1 MSGKFIE
8 KFVEEVLKNTN
19 SFSIEWKEGCK
30 DVTNYHFV
38 QDKVGKARYVY
49 GSYSWN
55 DELFFSG
62 LKNSPKLVAIV
73 SDDTVYIVDEYVLK
87 ATQFHLKG
95 ESFPL
100 QAVLF
105 DDYVKEVTR
114 YANEEVLKDYIA
126 SLDIPELPERFEKS
140 ALEKAREI
148 LLRGGTTSEKEINPL
163 SRDEIAE
170 YLCGFYPDLAEK
182 IVGVLNRDREL
193 WSAGKAFDTQ
203 VNQILKE
210 PDLVAERWEIEMAKG
225 LREVP
230 DAKSVNV
237 EFVMNGSKANG
248 KMEPS
253 TLMRKLIGD
262 GRIDDYDFINCS
274 EGKRLYYLFGAYY
287 YKNPLTCKHITKI
300 TYGKRL
306 LFDERL
312 VEVDE

>member
-95 ESFPL
+95 ESLPS

-114 YANEEVLKDYIA
+114 YANEEVLKEYIS

-148 LLRGGTTSEKEINPL
+148 LLRGGPTFEKEVTPL
-163 SRDEIAE
+163 SRDDVAE

-182 IVGVLNRDREL
+182 IVGVLDRDREL

-203 VNQILKE
+203 
-210 PDLVAERWEIEMAKG
+210 
-225 LREVP
+225 
-230 DAKSVNV
+230 VNV

-262 GRIDDYDFINCS
+262 GRIDDYDFINRS
-274 EGKRLYYLFGAYY
+274 EGKGLYYLFGANY
-287 YKNPLTCKHITKI
+287 YKNPLTCKHINKI
-300 TYGKRL
+300 SYGKRL

-312 VEVDE
+312 VEVDA